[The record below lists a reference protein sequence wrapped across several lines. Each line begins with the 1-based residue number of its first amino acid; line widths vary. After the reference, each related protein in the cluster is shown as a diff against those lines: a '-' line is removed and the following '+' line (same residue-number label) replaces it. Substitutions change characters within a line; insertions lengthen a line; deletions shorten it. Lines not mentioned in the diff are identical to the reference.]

1 MKLNMKKAFTLVE
14 MLIVIVIIGILA
26 AALIPRL
33 TGIQSRARDV
43 ARTADLQ
50 QLSTALA
57 TWNLDNGIY
66 IASGTAGSL
75 STWLNTGPLVE
86 SFALTGR
93 SNPAF
98 AVQAVLWNLVFKGL
112 LKDIPKETN
121 AVTFPYTY
129 QYYNSGT
136 VFSINALSEGGWI
149 KANYF
154 SGATP
159 VIWSV
164 TTDRILVPSNI
175 TSRLCTS
182 VDQWANSYSTGW
194 ACTTDVNRRNARYVI
209 AN

>member
-66 IASGTAGSL
+66 IASGTAGSI
-75 STWLNTGPLVE
+75 STWLNTGPLAE
-86 SFALTGR
+86 SVTLTGR
-93 SNPAF
+93 SVAAF
-98 AVQAVLWNLVFKGL
+98 AVEAVLWNLVFKGL

-129 QYYNSGT
+129 QFYNSGT
-136 VFSINALSEGGWI
+136 VFSINALSEGGWV

-154 SGATP
+154 SGSTWS
-159 VIWSV
+159 IWSIA
-164 TTDRILVPSNI
+164 DRILVPSNI

-182 VDQWANSYSTGW
+182 VDQWPNGYATGW